1 MAELAESIS
10 SDINAA
16 LGADELDLPS
26 LPEVAL
32 KVREEAESEFVSA
45 QSLAKVVGEDP
56 ALATQLIRIANSP
69 LFRATRS
76 IDDLQQAISR
86 LGVEHAANV
95 VTGLAMQNMFQATS
109 EFIDRKLRNIWKLS
123 TEVAAWSTI
132 LCNHKTRLRPDQATL
147 AGLTHNVGALPVLAW
162 AEEHDHILRDSMTLD
177 RVIEQLHPTI
187 GGMILRSWNFAEE
200 LIIVPEHYL
209 DTERE
214 GTGADYVDV
223 VAAAT
228 LLNTMDADQQL
239 ADQPWIGAATFERLG
254 LNAETPEEAFD
265 ELRQEASDA
274 QGVFS

>member
-16 LGADELDLPS
+16 LDADELDLPS

-45 QSLAKVVGEDP
+45 QSLAKVVGDDP

-86 LGVEHAANV
+86 LGVEHSANV

-147 AGLTHNVGALPVLAW
+147 AGLTHNVGALPVLSW
-162 AEEHDHILRDSMTLD
+162 AEENDHILRDSITLD

-187 GGMILRSWNFAEE
+187 GGMILRSWNFADE
-200 LIIVPEHYL
+200 LIVVPEHYQ
-209 DTERE
+209 DTSRD
-214 GTGADYVDV
+214 GASADYVDV

-228 LLNTMDADQQL
+228 LLNTLDPDQQL
-239 ADQPWIGAATFERLG
+239 ADQPWIGDATFARLG
-254 LNAETPEEAFD
+254 LSADTSEEAFA
-265 ELRQEASDA
+265 ELRQEASDS